1 MKPMCRSIL
10 RIELSNK
17 GMEYLVL
24 ALMIAAVLA
33 GLFFLVTYICFRRTF
48 VVDKSACSDPYAPIQ
63 GEQYDKFNKDI
74 PRLVD
79 GVVNIEYESVYT
91 VSSDGTKLFG
101 RFYNFKE
108 GAPVQILLHGYKGNA
123 YREFCGGLKLA
134 RELGCNALLVDERAH
149 GKSEGKALSFGVKE
163 REDVLSWIELIR
175 EKCGNDI
182 PIALVGIS
190 MGAATVLMASELTLP
205 DNVKCIIADCPYSSP
220 RAIIAK
226 VIGEMG
232 LPVKVSVALVRMGG
246 IIYGGFDINSCSA
259 VGAMKANKLPVLII
273 HGEDDRFVP
282 DNMSR
287 EIYDACTAE
296 KRLFT
301 VKDAGHG
308 LCYMIDAEGYHREVA
323 QFVEKYLIE
332 RESCAIA

>member
-1 MKPMCRSIL
+1 MAGI
-10 RIELSNK
+10 
-17 GMEYLVL
+17 
-24 ALMIAAVLA
+24 IAAVLA
-33 GLFFLVTYICFRRTF
+33 GLFFLITYICFKRTF
-48 VVDKSACSDPYAPIQ
+48 AVDKAACSNAYAPIS
-63 GEQYDKFNKDI
+63 GEQYDKFNEEI
-74 PRLVD
+74 PMLVD
-79 GVVNIEYESVYT
+79 GVINIKYESVYT
-91 VSSDGTKLFG
+91 VSGDGTRLFG

-149 GKSEGKALSFGVKE
+149 GESGGKALSFGVKE

-175 EKCGNDI
+175 EKCGKDI

-190 MGAATVLMASELTLP
+190 MGAATVLMASELMLP
-205 DNVKCIIADCPYSSP
+205 ENVKCIIADCPYSSP

-232 LPVKVSVALVRMGG
+232 IPVRAGTALVRMGG

-259 VGAMKANKLPVLII
+259 VGAMRVNRIPVLII

-282 DNMSR
+282 DYMSH
-287 EIYDACTAE
+287 EIYDACRAE

-301 VKDAGHG
+301 VKGAGHG
-308 LCYMIDAEGYHREVA
+308 LCYMIDAEGYRREVA
-323 QFVEKYLIE
+323 RFVEGYLTR
-332 RESCAIA
+332 REEGKSEE